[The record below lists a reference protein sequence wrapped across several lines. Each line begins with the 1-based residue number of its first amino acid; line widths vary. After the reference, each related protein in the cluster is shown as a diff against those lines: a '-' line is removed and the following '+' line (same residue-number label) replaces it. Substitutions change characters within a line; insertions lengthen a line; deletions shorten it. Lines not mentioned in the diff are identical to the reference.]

1 MFLTVEGPIVVDK
14 VRFSVMVR
22 VHTSLL
28 PGLGGH
34 RGVIDLNREESVRG
48 GRMLT
53 LYLTLAW
60 VMM

>member
-1 MFLTVEGPIVVDK
+1 MVDK

-34 RGVIDLNREESVRG
+34 RGVIDLDREESVSG

-53 LYLTLAW
+53 IYLTLVW